1 MALKRRIKKYTGSLS
16 RLGMTKYLVCKE
28 CHCEEVEVTANIVA
42 VTCSN
47 CVQRMLPPPEF
58 AKKKVDGDNFPRGWH
73 FKARYVHTDG
83 TVYTKGVRT
92 DETDTPDATTP
103 KKKKIVK
110 KTTKK
115 GKTK

>member
-1 MALKRRIKKYTGSLS
+1 MALKRRIKKYTGSLKT
-16 RLGMTKYLVCKE
+16 LGTSKYLVCKE
-28 CHCEEVEVTANIVA
+28 CNIEEVEVSANIIA
-42 VTCSN
+42 VTCAN
-47 CVQRMLPPPEF
+47 CVQKLAAPP
-58 AKKKVDGDNFPRGWH
+58 ASVQRRTDGEKFPRGWH

>member
-1 MALKRRIKKYTGSLS
+1 MARKRQTTQYAGGLKRGSTKFLACKVCDVEEIEVGLDIK
-16 RLGMTKYLVCKE
+16 
-28 CHCEEVEVTANIVA
+28 A
-42 VTCSN
+42 VTCGD

-58 AKKKVDGDNFPRGWH
+58 AKKKVDGDKFPRGWH

-92 DETDTPDATTP
+92 DETDIPVAAAP

-110 KTTKK
+110 KTIKK
-115 GKTK
+115 SKRK